1 MTGTWGSNCLNY
13 DRSEETARP
22 FLRQLCHW
30 VAAEQPDALIVS
42 GDVFH
47 YCSPSAA
54 AQRLYTDALVEFH
67 ETCPAMQ
74 IIITAGNHDSSS
86 KLEINRNLW
95 KYAGVTVVGSIR
107 RDEAGQVDLER
118 HIVEVKNGCG
128 ELKGYVIACL
138 MCIRKTFRR
147 SMKKFRVRSGNLIS
161 SKPC

>member
-1 MTGTWGSNCLNY
+1 MKILHTSDWHLGQQLFEY
-13 DRSEETARP
+13 DRSEEQQD

-67 ETCPAMQ
+67 ETCPSMQ

-107 RDEAGQVDLER
+107 RNEAGQVDLER

-128 ELKGYVIACL
+128 ELKG
-138 MCIRKTFRR
+138 
-147 SMKKFRVRSGNLIS
+147 
-161 SKPC
+161 